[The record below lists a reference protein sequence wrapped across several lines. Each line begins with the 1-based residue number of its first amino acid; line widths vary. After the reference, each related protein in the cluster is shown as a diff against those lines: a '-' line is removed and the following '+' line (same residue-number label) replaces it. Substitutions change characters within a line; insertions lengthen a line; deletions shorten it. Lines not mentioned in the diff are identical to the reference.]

1 LSEHLGTAKTNKGLT
16 QGNVAK
22 DCMYS
27 IMYMIDVCLGGIG
40 GYILE

>member
-1 LSEHLGTAKTNKGLT
+1 MSEHLGTAKTNKGFT

-22 DCMYS
+22 DCIIFDFVY
-27 IMYMIDVCLGGIG
+27 DVVCLGGIR